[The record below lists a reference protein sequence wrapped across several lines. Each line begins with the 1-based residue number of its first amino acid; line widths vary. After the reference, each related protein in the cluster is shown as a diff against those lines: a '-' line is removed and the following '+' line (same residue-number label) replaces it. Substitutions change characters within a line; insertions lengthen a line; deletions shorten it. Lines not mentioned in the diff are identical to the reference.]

1 MLDKTKP
8 QMFHYMYH
16 ATEFGVY
23 LEYDKS
29 FLVVRGTGMFDQ
41 RAPQTG
47 VLRVHQDKGSIL
59 QWQEGGGP
67 VGKVQA
73 KILRES
79 Q

>member
-47 VLRVHQDKGSIL
+47 VLKGSSGQGIHPAVAGRRGASR
-59 QWQEGGGP
+59 EGPG
-67 VGKVQA
+67 
-73 KILRES
+73 
-79 Q
+79 